1 MQEGTEILDGKDLI
15 HITSSIAAIRF
26 SKTND
31 NRPHVDLVVDK
42 IVTIDFLVDCGA
54 SRSCIDIA
62 QIPQT
67 SRKKI
72 KYLLSEV
79 ALSAANGSQINIV
92 GEITLNLKLGSRYID
107 WKFCVV
113 RGLSRAGSAILG
125 WDFLWKYTI
134 IKKDHLALTFNNAA
148 IQFKQEI
155 ESTPLRTMGKTVIA
169 PRSALMLKLRG
180 GKSIVN
186 AMTSESCIAGLT
198 VFPALISFQENNE
211 VFVAAANYTDKPILM
226 KRNRIVTAATQ
237 VDEEVMI
244 PLEQDNIAAFDLEQ
258 YKLDSDDTKPPI
270 KGPLT
275 QLTADEK
282 RFWRDK
288 FQLGEMCKK
297 ENVTEKYLDLL
308 LQYTDVCSKDKY
320 DIGHVKVM
328 PARIR
333 MKTEEPIYVKQ
344 FRLPLAHQQ
353 EIRDYCEKLLKAG
366 VLENS
371 QSPYNAPVF
380 GVVKKGSNPEDKNK
394 LNLRVVLDYRKLN
407 DHMINET
414 YVLRDI
420 RDLIDSIGLCNGRV
434 KTSLDLTSG
443 FWSQE
448 LEPASRK
455 YTAFT
460 IPGMTARLQWTRA
473 SMGIKNSPSSF
484 ASLVDYAMR
493 GTNSLRYM
501 DDLLT
506 ISANHDQH
514 LKDLEEVLLR
524 FRRYGFKLNLN
535 KSTFATD
542 TVTYLGFIIDE
553 KGIRPSHDKCE
564 ALKSAA
570 VPKTITE
577 IRRFAGCAN
586 YFREMIPNFSIRMAP
601 LLKLTSPK
609 SGWSP
614 KTPLP
619 DEAVK
624 AFHDIKNA
632 LCSSPIISLPLPK
645 AEFRVTTDA
654 SLGSKEAPGG
664 YGAMLSQLD
673 DSGKERVIAYASKT
687 LNKAEQNYSAFL
699 AEAAAANWAIE
710 HWHPYLYGKHF
721 TLFCDHKPLSLEA
734 STTGNAS
741 SKANAKRTYS
751 RLTQNLLKY
760 NFTVEYRKGVD
771 NAVADFLSRKT
782 NIDIKEEKPG
792 MISPLAAIN
801 MVFNNDIAKEQQTD
815 TKLKDVYT
823 YVQNGNLPMG
833 PKSYQQWVSRIGDKC
848 MIDDD
853 NVLYYNL
860 VQEKRRPRWCVYV
873 PESMQQRVVF
883 DCHVALENGHAG
895 NFRTTEKIKEYFWF
909 PGISNA
915 VAQYI
920 KECAICQAAN
930 GKKIPP
936 VPLRPLELASRPNQ
950 LIHIDLFGP
959 IKSST
964 SGNAYL
970 CCMTDSFSK
979 YTVLVPIPSKDATTV
994 ATAILEHWIYKFSIM
1009 EMICSDKGKEFDCEI
1024 LKDLCKLLQ
1033 VDKITTSPYCPWS
1046 NGKIERFNKSIINY
1060 VTKMLDYANKHSL
1073 EWEPLI
1079 APLAFAHN
1087 CAVNRT
1093 TKETPFFLTFLRD
1106 PKLVCF
1112 EQIKPKRH
1120 TGTFQEETL
1129 NQMYNS
1135 FKLVR
1140 ENSSEAQGVM
1150 KAYFDRTA
1158 KERNYEVGD
1167 VVMLHLP
1174 IVKPGTNKK
1183 FQNFWKPFWVISD
1196 VISPVNYEIT
1206 NLQDKKKKLNIH
1218 VNRLKTQIM
1227 SQAEK
1232 ETYADAIT
1240 KIKADHAEREKYR
1253 LERMPKTVR
1262 KHFETSEEAV
1272 KLSTPSKNE
1281 MVLRSGRIINHP
1293 DS

>member
-1 MQEGTEILDGKDLI
+1 M
-15 HITSSIAAIRF
+15 
-26 SKTND
+26 
-31 NRPHVDLVVDK
+31 
-42 IVTIDFLVDCGA
+42 
-54 SRSCIDIA
+54 
-62 QIPQT
+62 
-67 SRKKI
+67 
-72 KYLLSEV
+72 
-79 ALSAANGSQINIV
+79 ALAAANGSEIKII
-92 GEITLNLKLGSRYID
+92 GEITLTLRLGSRNVE

-113 RGLSRAGSAILG
+113 RGLSAAAAAILG

-134 IKKDHLALTFNNAA
+134 IKKDHLALTFSNAA
-148 IQFKQEI
+148 ITFKPQE
-155 ESTPLRTMGKTVIA
+155 ESTSLKTTQRITIA
-169 PRSALMLKLRG
+169 PRTAVMLKLKG
-180 GKSIVN
+180 KKSIQN
-186 AMTSESCIAGLT
+186 ATTGDSNIAGLT
-198 VFPALISFQENNE
+198 IFPALVSFKENNE
-211 VFVAAANYTDKPILM
+211 VFVAAANYTENYIEI
-226 KRNRIVTAATQ
+226 KRNKIVTAAITTN
-237 VDEEVMI
+237 EELMI
-244 PLEQDNIAAFDLEQ
+244 PLEQEHVAAFDLEQ
-258 YKLDSDDTKPPI
+258 YKLDSDDTVAPKR
-270 KGPLT
+270 GPLT
-275 QLTADEK
+275 SLTPDEK
-282 RFWRDK
+282 EFWRQK
-288 FQLGEMCKK
+288 FQLGDICEK
-297 ENVTEKYLDLL
+297 EGVSEKYLNLL

-371 QSPYNAPVF
+371 ESPFNAPVF
-380 GVVKKGSNPEDKNK
+380 GVVKKGANPEDKNK
-394 LNLRVVLDYRKLN
+394 LNLRVVLDYRQLN
-407 DHMINET
+407 NNMVNET

-420 RDLIDSIGLCNGRV
+420 RDLIDSIGLSNGRI

-506 ISANHDQH
+506 ISESHEQH
-514 LKDLEEVLLR
+514 IQDLEEVLLR

-553 KGIRPSHDKCE
+553 KGIRPSQDKCE
-564 ALKSAA
+564 ALKSAQI
-570 VPKTITE
+570 PKTITE

-586 YFREMIPNFSIRMAP
+586 YFREMIPNFSVRMAP
-601 LLKLTSPK
+601 LLRLTSPK

-619 DEAVK
+619 DAAVK
-624 AFHDIKNA
+624 AFNDIKNA
-632 LCSSPIISLPLPK
+632 LCSSPIISLPLPGK
-645 AEFRVTTDA
+645 EFRVTTDA

-673 DSGKERVIAYASKT
+673 DAGQERVIAYASKT
-687 LNKAEQNYSAFL
+687 LTKSEENYSAFL

-734 STTGNAS
+734 STTGNTNS
-741 SKANAKRTYS
+741 RTNAKRTYS

-771 NAVADFLSRKT
+771 NAVADFLSRKQT
-782 NIDIKEEKPG
+782 INIKEAKPG
-792 MISPLAAIN
+792 MLSPLAAIT
-801 MVFNNDIAKEQQTD
+801 MVFNNDIAKEQKTD
-815 TKLKDVYT
+815 ARIKDVYE
-823 YVQNGNLPMG
+823 YVKTGNLPQG
-833 PKSYQQWVSRIGDKC
+833 SRSYQQWVSRIGDKC
-848 MIDDD
+848 MIDEDD
-853 NVLYYNL
+853 IVFYHLT
-860 VQEKRRPRWCVYV
+860 QENRRPRTCVYV
-873 PESMQQRVVF
+873 PESMQQKVVF
-883 DCHVALENGHAG
+883 DCHVSLENGHAG

-936 VPLRPLELASRPNQ
+936 VPLRPLEVASRPNQ
-950 LIHIDLFGP
+950 LMHVDLFGP

-970 CCMTDSFSK
+970 CCMTDSFTK

-994 ATAILEHWIYKFSIM
+994 ARAILEHWIYKFSIM

-1024 LKDLCKLLQ
+1024 LKDLCKLLK
-1033 VDKITTSPYCPWS
+1033 VDKLTTSGYCPWS

-1060 VTKMLDYANKHSL
+1060 VTKMLEYANQHSL

-1093 TKETPFFLTFLRD
+1093 TKETPFFLTYLRD

-1112 EQIKPKRH
+1112 EQIKPKRQ

-1140 ENSSEAQGVM
+1140 DNSLEAQGIM
-1150 KAYFDRTA
+1150 KSYFDRTA
-1158 KERNYEVGD
+1158 KDRTYKVGD
-1167 VVMLHLP
+1167 TVMLNLP
-1174 IVKPGTNKK
+1174 VVKPGTNKK
-1183 FQNFWKPFWVISD
+1183 FQSPWKPYWVISD
-1196 VISPVNYEIT
+1196 IISPVNYEIT
-1206 NLQDKKKKLNIH
+1206 NLIDKKKKLNIH
-1218 VNRLKTQIM
+1218 ANRLKEQIM
-1227 SQAEK
+1227 SQQEK
-1232 ETYADAIT
+1232 AKYHDMINV
-1240 KIKADHAEREKYR
+1240 IKTDHAEREKYR

-1262 KHFETSEEAV
+1262 RHFETADVKESTEENQNV
-1272 KLSTPSKNE
+1272 R
-1281 MVLRSGRIINHP
+1281 VLRSGKVIHTN
-1293 DS
+1293 